1 MGKRKA
7 DIFTVVESI
16 NNWFEAHNHDLTTPE
31 VSAELS
37 NRSGTHDKGT
47 VYTQGDEAAELGPSL
62 IGVTINLGSGT
73 SAAEVAPPGGLQ
85 LEGRTADPIS
95 SEVELGG
102 GGIEPIDPEV
112 EPEEGAR
119 NFLWSEVLGSAGSP
133 QEAFWKLLQAARYEC
148 W

>member
-1 MGKRKA
+1 MDTQQWAKEKA

-16 NNWFEAHNHDLTTPE
+16 INWFEAHNQDLTTPE
-31 VSAELS
+31 VYAELS

-62 IGVTINLGSGT
+62 IGVTFNLGSGT

-102 GGIEPIDPEV
+102 GGYR
-112 EPEEGAR
+112 AH
-119 NFLWSEVLGSAGSP
+119 
-133 QEAFWKLLQAARYEC
+133 
-148 W
+148 